1 MFYIKDGAGNQ
12 VNTTVIHNR
21 YEISTTFYSTITV
34 EHFKT

>member
-12 VNTTVIHNR
+12 VNTPVIHNR
-21 YEISTTFYSTITV
+21 YETSTTFNIIITV